1 MFKINTNVEN
11 LIINNNNLT
20 TLVEKISTKTIN
32 NNNEFEKKKVMHNGK
47 NLANV
52 YASAPNTYVYVTTVM
67 RMLFTQKELFSGLII
82 EENKPTKSTRTPLDL
97 AKVQRLKG

>member
-52 YASAPNTYVYVTTVM
+52 YASAPNTYVTTVM

-97 AKVQRLKG
+97 VKVQQLKG

>member
-1 MFKINTNVEN
+1 
-11 LIINNNNLT
+11 
-20 TLVEKISTKTIN
+20 
-32 NNNEFEKKKVMHNGK
+32 MHNGK

-97 AKVQRLKG
+97 AKVQQLKG

>member
-1 MFKINTNVEN
+1 MTFIFIN
-11 LIINNNNLT
+11 LNLT

-52 YASAPNTYVYVTTVM
+52 YASAPNTYVTTVM
-67 RMLFTQKELFSGLII
+67 GMLFTQKELFSGLII
-82 EENKPTKSTRTPLDL
+82 EENKPAKSTRTPLDL
-97 AKVQRLKG
+97 AKVQQLKG

>member
-11 LIINNNNLT
+11 LIINNNNLK

-32 NNNEFEKKKVMHNGK
+32 NNNEYEKKKVMHNGK

-52 YASAPNTYVYVTTVM
+52 YASAANTYVTTVM

-97 AKVQRLKG
+97 AKVQQLKG